1 MSSMNTTTKRSR
13 YTVRLVSKEAD
24 RIKKFVSGLR
34 PEIRSKLVL
43 FQLQIYIQAVEKALK
58 VK

>member
-13 YTVRLVSKEAD
+13 YTVRLVCEEAD

-34 PEIRSKLVL
+34 PEIRSKLVS
-43 FQLQIYIQAVEKALK
+43 FQLQIYIQAVENALE
-58 VK
+58 VE